1 MCVCVE
7 WEINFLLFMLEEPC
21 SHLFFNFPSIMFI
34 IIRCVSGLDKEE
46 RKNTHTHFDTFIHQ
60 TESVFLETD
69 GAEWKMFGQHKI
81 LWQSRWAGRGPRCR
95 LAATHTHIHTHI
107 FKPHIICIITEKF
120 TFISACLFF
129 RHISSTLHATYW
141 QENWVAVSAWCVQQA
156 NKNP

>member
-1 MCVCVE
+1 MCVE

-21 SHLFFNFPSIMFI
+21 SHLFFNFPSVMFI
-34 IIRCVSGLDKEE
+34 IIRRVSGLDKEE

-95 LAATHTHIHTHI
+95 LAATHTHTH
-107 FKPHIICIITEKF
+107 
-120 TFISACLFF
+120 LQ
-129 RHISSTLHATYW
+129 ATYYLHYNR
-141 QENWVAVSAWCVQQA
+141 EIYIYIRLFVLPAHFFHAARNILARKLSSCVCMVCSTG
-156 NKNP
+156 K